1 MQERVGRT
9 GRSEP
14 ISCFCFF
21 AQTRPRGDDD
31 DAAGGGSPRPPA
43 SADRIHAAPHGGPA
57 RAHITASRLTPHCH
71 ALMVGLPA
79 DLQATIPTIG
89 LKAAGG
95 GGGGTVVAARGV
107 E

>member
-1 MQERVGRT
+1 MFLFGLKQGLGVMT
-9 GRSEP
+9 QP
-14 ISCFCFF
+14 
-21 AQTRPRGDDD
+21 
-31 DAAGGGSPRPPA
+31 AAARRAHPP
-43 SADRIHAAPHGGPA
+43 IHAAPHGGPA